1 MKVNYRASADR
12 LGKVFQTEIYLSII
26 DRIKALDKEINKITE
41 EVVDICITKSGL
53 DVICNNYNRPVDV
66 VLNKEEIDKLNKIYH
81 KLDIKSELI
90 ESIIQFN
97 IISLVT
103 SDKHIPSWVALKEEY
118 LTDKDLIDA
127 FDKFTT
133 SFSKQLNLDYQTSTI
148 VSEIKTNLYGKL
160 VDYKDISD
168 LLDKF
173 KRECN
178 PNVLNDALNKLLTYK
193 TNLLVKKKE
202 KIEKLVNAKTFSQN
216 FKDIFVNE
224 VDTTIF

>member
-26 DRIKALDKEINKITE
+26 DRIKALDNEINKITE
-41 EVVDICITKSGL
+41 EVVGICITKSGL

-66 VLNKEEIDKLNKIYH
+66 VLNKEEIDKLNKIYR

-90 ESIIQFN
+90 ESIVQFN

-103 SDKHIPSWVALKEEY
+103 SDKHIPLWVTLKEEY

-202 KIEKLVNAKTFSQN
+202 KIEKLVNSKTFSQN

-224 VDTTIF
+224 VDITIF